1 MQRRLTII
9 FAVAGALIALAAG
22 AAFFADRHGDSPERS
37 LEALA
42 AASQDGD
49 WTEAQRY
56 IDAKAVATSLAQ
68 SKVAAVGAEDSP
80 LPDDGSSS
88 SGGMGGG
95 ESQSGM
101 LGRMATVYAD
111 NYVAAMRSSV
121 EAGIE
126 PGATGVA
133 GVLVAGRAEKVEYV
147 SDSEARVTIRIAT
160 EDGESAD
167 VFATMVRV
175 DDHWQIIAL
184 ESEAVL
190 TESVE

>member
-9 FAVAGALIALAAG
+9 FTVAGVLIALVAA
-22 AAFFADRHGDSPERS
+22 AVYFADRHADSPERS

-42 AASQDGD
+42 AAAQGGD
-49 WTEAQRY
+49 WSEVQRY
-56 IDAKAVATSLAQ
+56 IDAEAVATTLAQ

-80 LPDDGSSS
+80 VPDDGSSS

-101 LGRMATVYAD
+101 LARMASVYAD
-111 NYVAAMRSSV
+111 NYVAAMQSSV

-126 PGATGVA
+126 PGATGIA
-133 GVLVAGRAEKVEYV
+133 GVLVAGKAERVEYV

-160 EDGESAD
+160 EGGGTAD

-175 DDHWQIIAL
+175 EDLWQIIAL
-184 ESEAVL
+184 ESEAAL
-190 TESVE
+190 TESAE